1 MNDLSIILSTAKG
14 HSFFQAEEI
23 VRLEADSNYTTFH
36 FTDRKKIITSKVLK
50 QYVALLEP
58 MGFVRTHRSH
68 LVNRKYIQEIAKNG
82 DIIMKDTS
90 VANISRRMKSKV
102 LQLLCNV
109 N

>member
-1 MNDLSIILSTAKG
+1 MNDISIILSTAKG
-14 HSFFQAEEI
+14 HCFFQPEEI